1 MLIKTKSDVRR
12 QQPTSLYFAWF
23 KKQDRFSCQVLQT
36 KQTPLFKGNNT
47 SSKRDVIKVWRNI
60 EKRKA
65 TNIMI
70 YTTYE

>member
-23 KKQDRFSCQVLQT
+23 KKQERFSCQVLQT
-36 KQTPLFKGNNT
+36 KQNPLFRGNNPR
-47 SSKRDVIKVWRNI
+47 SKRDVIKVWRNN

-65 TNIMI
+65 TSVTI
-70 YTTYE
+70 YTTYG